1 MSQAMQFSQVGPSSV
16 LQLRE
21 VDVPAPGVGEIHIRV
36 AAAGVN
42 PVDWK
47 IRSGLRPIPADVEWH
62 GTGDDGAGWV
72 VATGAGVEGFR
83 AGDPVVFC
91 NAGGSYATDVVLD
104 AHHVFPRPAN
114 VSAAQGAAIG
124 IPVGTAYQVMRSLAV
139 SAHDTVLI
147 HGGSGSVG
155 QALIQ
160 FVVGLGA
167 SVVAT
172 SSPERADTVAALGA
186 THISYGDGLLERA
199 KDAAPDG
206 YTVAIDCA
214 GTDEALDVSLAL
226 VSDRS
231 RIGTIV
237 RGADADAYG
246 IQAWRGGST
255 RQMTAQ
261 QNAWRLEA
269 VPVALALMA
278 AGSFT
283 VELGETYPLANA
295 AKAQDDSQSGAP
307 GKLIVLP

>member
-1 MSQAMQFSQVGPSSV
+1 MSQAMQFREVGSSSV

-21 VDVPAPGVGEIHIRV
+21 IELPTPAVGQVQVRIE
-36 AAAGVN
+36 AAGVN

-47 IRSGLRPIPADVEWH
+47 IRSGLRPLPAGIEWH
-62 GTGDDGAGWV
+62 GTGADGAGWV

-83 AGDPVVFC
+83 VGDPVVFC
-91 NAGGSYATDVVLD
+91 DAAGAYATDVILD
-104 AHHVFPRPAN
+104 QHHVFPRPAN
-114 VSAAQGAAIG
+114 VSADAGAAIG

-139 SAHDTVLI
+139 SAHDTVLV
-147 HGGSGSVG
+147 HGGSGAVG

-160 FVVGLGA
+160 LLVGLGA
-167 SVVAT
+167 TVTAT
-172 SSPERADTVAALGA
+172 ASAARADVISALGA
-186 THISYGDGLLERA
+186 TAITYGDGLEERA
-199 KDAAPDG
+199 RAASPNG

-226 VSDRS
+226 VADRS

-255 RQMTAQ
+255 RQMTPQ

-269 VPVALALMA
+269 IPVALALMA
-278 AGSFT
+278 AGAFT
-283 VELGETYPLANA
+283 VELGATYQLADA
-295 AKAQDDSQSGAP
+295 AKAQDDNESGAH
-307 GKLIVLP
+307 GKLIIHP